1 MSLLP
6 DATLNASYQAYKE
19 HCSRRPDKAFMPH
32 PATAPLPD
40 KAFSPHPAT
49 AH

>member
-1 MSLLP
+1 AAFPVCGSPVSLLP

-32 PATAPLPD
+32 PATAP
-40 KAFSPHPAT
+40 
-49 AH
+49 